1 MMNALFKIPSPHF
14 LAGGLGR
21 SQSREH
27 ARTIRAL
34 LSGWSVHEIH
44 ALVEEYETLMTIRD
58 LTIEAEIAR

>member
-1 MMNALFKIPSPHF
+1 MSS
-14 LAGGLGR
+14 GGLGR

-34 LSGWSVHEIH
+34 LSNWSVHEIH

-58 LTIEAEIAR
+58 LTIEAEIARYRC